1 MARSNATDVLLA
13 LVHNHVH
20 QLHPERLRALVVR
33 QVDLVVGDDVPLL
46 DVALALLRDE
56 LVTNGNRVA
65 GLVRLYRGIGNRNGL
80 LPARTDARYVYR
92 PRGNGLAVHE
102 NRLLRIETVEPPE
115 ELLVA
120 NGRELAG
127 RISRHAHGLIDVLD
141 LPVRR
146 LEGAVGEDAA
156 VHHELT
162 VRRRVAEVAAVGDD
176 QPVPSSP
183 FPIPSSPFPIPLLIQ
198 ALVHPVPDAAAD
210 DYVGTL
216 EGVLIV
222 LQVAHRVHHVVRVFA
237 EEVRTLRIHVSSAAA
252 DAVNRRIHVGVDVGG
267 RPVALVVRG
276 TRPVAFVYRLVGR
289 LEVLAGTRF
298 VAVAPEEDG
307 RMVLVALDH
316 VHVAP
321 HCREREARVVARRA
335 LPVSHAVRLHVRLV
349 HERDAV
355 QVAKVVP
362 VVVLRIVRVAHE
374 RAVRALQELHVLLLA
389 LVRTVVPEHR
399 IRLVAVRAAELH
411 LLAVEAVAPV
421 DDLALAEPEQ
431 SRNAFKRL
439 AVLDERKD

>member
-1 MARSNATDVLLA
+1 M
-13 LVHNHVH
+13 
-20 QLHPERLRALVVR
+20 
-33 QVDLVVGDDVPLL
+33 
-46 DVALALLRDE
+46 
-56 LVTNGNRVA
+56 
-65 GLVRLYRGIGNRNGL
+65 
-80 LPARTDARYVYR
+80 
-92 PRGNGLAVHE
+92 
-102 NRLLRIETVEPPE
+102 
-115 ELLVA
+115 
-120 NGRELAG
+120 
-127 RISRHAHGLIDVLD
+127 LD
-141 LPVRR
+141 LPVRG

-156 VHHELT
+156 VHHELS

-183 FPIPSSPFPIPLLIQ
+183 FPIPLLIQ
-198 ALVHPVPDAAAD
+198 ALVHPVPDATAD

-276 TRPVAFVYRLVGR
+276 TRPVAFVYRLVSR

-374 RAVRALQELHVLLLA
+374 RAVRALEELHVLLLTF
-389 LVRTVVPEHR
+389 VRTIVPIHR
-399 IRLVAVRAAELH
+399 IGLMAVGAAELH
-411 LLAVEAVAPV
+411 LLAVEAVASV
-421 DDLALAEPEQ
+421 DDLAFAEAEE
-431 SRNAFKRL
+431 RGNAFERRAPLDRRQRQHDLVAIRRFVTPKLRRL
-439 AVLDERKD
+439 DLEGLVALHLDGHTLPVHVKEREFDHGRVTICLPHGRIGARPTQFHFHCHRPVAVVHTLLRRLRTDEEIADVNLRTPHEPHRAEDA